1 LTELGDCID
10 YSLEENIVKEPPPSF
25 EIISLISRKVK
36 REGKEKDEKCQNGKI
51 SFKGKFSKKIDQEI
65 TFDLP
70 LSFPQSLIKC
80 SVNKAEKD
88 EEVEVSCK
96 AQKFQKVNSFVI
108 EPRLIKKKHQEILF
122 VKQKKLE
129 FEEFACEDY
138 STLKYKR
145 AVARQEA
152 QFSYL
157 QLSDFKPSIGNI
169 FEFFFACIKTEIS
182 YSFNNLPTFEVH
194 IKKKKKNAL
203 RNLADVETEED
214 EVVGSTC
221 KIRQGY
227 SQSIAA
233 GFDCSGNA
241 NDTEGME
248 IDQDAQIAGLPDP
261 ANPDTLP
268 VVTNYSDPASLE
280 VINNLPIVEIK
291 EINGEECEDSGKYT
305 ITGEIK
311 SGTLNDTTGVLI
323 PFSSPDSSG
332 LCDIEVND
340 KNVNMEC
347 HNKEN
352 FDSSPIIFEQTT
364 IQDSNGKEIFILN
377 KFTNQKSFSCA
388 ISVNSSLPQNLTN
401 STVSPSTSTST
412 TPSTTSST
420 PTSSES
426 STDATN
432 PAGKSNTY
440 RYFNNNDS
448 SGLKGG
454 AIAGIIVA
462 VVAVLAIVTG
472 LAIYCKGNNTKAPI
486 ENLSNS
492 SIEKMANY
500 PTTNN
505 F

>member
-1 LTELGDCID
+1 MEKK
-10 YSLEENIVKEPPPSF
+10 SKNK
-25 EIISLISRKVK
+25 K
-36 REGKEKDEKCQNGKI
+36 RQ
-51 SFKGKFSKKIDQEI
+51 
-65 TFDLP
+65 
-70 LSFPQSLIKC
+70 
-80 SVNKAEKD
+80 
-88 EEVEVSCK
+88 
-96 AQKFQKVNSFVI
+96 
-108 EPRLIKKKHQEILF
+108 R
-122 VKQKKLE
+122 
-129 FEEFACEDY
+129 ED
-138 STLKYKR
+138 
-145 AVARQEA
+145 
-152 QFSYL
+152 
-157 QLSDFKPSIGNI
+157 DDM
-169 FEFFFACIKTEIS
+169 
-182 YSFNNLPTFEVH
+182 
-194 IKKKKKNAL
+194 
-203 RNLADVETEED
+203 DVEDEED

-221 KIRQGY
+221 KIRQGV

-241 NDTEGME
+241 NDAEGME
-248 IDQDAQIAGLPDP
+248 IDQKVKIAGLPDP

-291 EINGEECEDSGKYT
+291 EINGSECEDSGKYT

-323 PFSSPDSSG
+323 PFSSTDSSG

-462 VVAVLAIVTG
+462 VVAALAIVTG